1 MKISRI
7 YSNFENEFK
16 TIDFCNGFNVVLG
29 QIFHPENLQKDAH
42 NLGKSKLSEL
52 IDFCLL
58 KGRNPVFF
66 LFKFPLIFTK
76 YVFFIEILLNSGSY
90 ITIRRGVDRN
100 TKISI
105 KKHDEG
111 RQLYRGDGWSWDY
124 EDEPIGVAKTI
135 LDSYFDLAVVGAWD
149 YRDAVAYCLRSQE
162 DYTEVFKLDKFR
174 GQHVFW
180 KPYLGHI
187 LGFEASALVR
197 NYQLKNEIDALS
209 IKLIELKKLIGAVQ
223 GDQEEILN
231 RHLQA
236 KMDVAKSLKWQM
248 ENLNFDESD
257 KKHIEDLTGEIDS
270 ELEDINRVKY
280 YLSARLRKLQK
291 TAGAGG
297 ERFNID
303 SVSQL
308 FEEAGVVFGEQIKRS
323 YSELV
328 EFNRQITS
336 ERREFVRQQKEE
348 LEQNLDDISVRASEL
363 NFERSKKLSYL
374 NSYDIF
380 SKYKEVSQ
388 RLAEVDFSIV
398 EINKSLEVNESIK
411 NLEEDYRKLL
421 RDKGGI
427 VDSIRIN
434 RDEVVVDKEG
444 IYNRIKDGFE
454 DYISG
459 VLSKNGVITTE
470 QNGEGN
476 LDYFAGL
483 IGSDGKITGES
494 DGYSY
499 KKILCIGFDLAVMSA
514 YSDMK
519 FVRFLYH
526 DGGLETLDDRKK
538 IEFIEYVRTVSS
550 INGFQYIL
558 TVIESDLPAG
568 FKFPDHE
575 VVRVLHDDGPSGRLF
590 NIPSW

>member
-1 MKISRI
+1 MKVSRI
-7 YSNFENEFK
+7 YSNFENEFQ
-16 TIDFCNGFNVVLG
+16 TIDFCSGFNVVLG
-29 QIFHPENLQKDAH
+29 RIFHPENLQKDAH
-42 NLGKSKLSEL
+42 NLGKSKLAEL

-58 KGRNPVFF
+58 KGRSPEFF
-66 LFKFPLIFTK
+66 LFKFPLVFTK
-76 YVFFIEILLNSGSY
+76 YIFFIEILLNSGSY
-90 ITIRRGVDRN
+90 ITVRRGVSKN

-105 KKHDEG
+105 KKHSEG
-111 RQLYRGDGWSWDY
+111 RQLYRGDGWLWDY

-135 LDSYFDLAVVGAWD
+135 LDSYFDLAAVGTWD

-187 LGFEASALVR
+187 LGFEASALIR

-209 IKLIELKKLIGAVQ
+209 VKLIELKKLIGAVQ

-236 KMDVAKSLKWQM
+236 KVDAAKSLKWQM

-257 KKHIEDLTGEIDS
+257 KKYIEELTGEIDS
-270 ELEDINRVKY
+270 ELEDLNRVKY

-291 TAGAGG
+291 TEGAGG

-336 ERREFVRQQKEE
+336 ERRDFVRQQKEE
-348 LEQNLDDISVRASEL
+348 LEQDLDEISVRASEL
-363 NFERSKKLSYL
+363 SLERSRKLSYL
-374 NSYDIF
+374 SSYDIF

-388 RLAEVDFSIV
+388 KLAEINFSIT

-411 NLEEDYRKLL
+411 KLEEDSRKLL
-421 RDKGGI
+421 RDKVDV
-427 VDSIRIN
+427 VDSIRVD
-434 RDEVVVDKEG
+434 RDEVVLDKEG
-444 IYNRIKDGFE
+444 IYNRIKDGFV
-454 DYISG
+454 DYVSE
-459 VLSKNGVITTE
+459 VLSKSGVITTE

-483 IGSDGKITGES
+483 IGLDGKITGES

-514 YSDMK
+514 YSDKK

-538 IEFIEYVRTVSS
+538 LEFIEYVRTASS
-550 INGFQYIL
+550 ISGFQYIL
-558 TVIESDLPAG
+558 TVIESDLPTG

-590 NIPSW
+590 NIPGW

>member
-7 YSNFENEFK
+7 YSNYENEFQ
-16 TIDFCNGFNVVLG
+16 TIDFNSGFNVVLG
-29 QIFHPENLQKDAH
+29 RIFHPQNLSKDAH
-42 NLGKSKLSEL
+42 NLGKSKLAEL

-58 KGRNPVFF
+58 RGRSPEFF
-66 LFKFPLIFTK
+66 LFKFPQIFTK
-76 YVFFIEILLNSGSY
+76 HVFFIEVILNSGGY
-90 ITIRRGVDRN
+90 LTIRRGVDRN

-105 KKHDEG
+105 KKHSQG
-111 RQLYRGDGWSWDY
+111 QQTYRGDGCSWDY
-124 EDEPIGVAKTI
+124 EDESISVAKTI
-135 LDSYFDLAVVGAWD
+135 LDSYFDLAAAGPWD

-187 LGFEASALVR
+187 LGFEANTLVK
-197 NYQLKNEIDALS
+197 NYKLKSELDELTLRLN
-209 IKLIELKKLIGAVQ
+209 ELKKFVGPVK

-231 RHLQA
+231 QHLQA
-236 KMDVAKSLKWQM
+236 KEDAADSLKWQL

-257 KKHIEDLTGEIDS
+257 KSSIEELTGEIDS
-270 ELEDINRVKY
+270 EIDDLNRAKY

-291 TAGAGG
+291 AESAGQ

-308 FEEAGVVFGEQIKRS
+308 FEEAGVIFGEQIKRS

-328 EFNRQITS
+328 EFNRQITT
-336 ERREFVRQQKEE
+336 ERREFVQQQKAE
-348 LEQNLDDISVRASEL
+348 LEVDLEEIAARTHELSLNRSIKLAYLSE
-363 NFERSKKLSYL
+363 
-374 NSYDIF
+374 YDIF

-388 RLAEVDFSIV
+388 RLADVNFSIGQ
-398 EINKSLEVNESIK
+398 INKSLEISNSLK
-411 NLEEDYRKLL
+411 LLEESARKLQ
-421 RDKGGI
+421 RDKLNV
-427 VDSIRIN
+427 VDLIREN
-434 RDEVVVDKEG
+434 RDYVVLDKEG
-444 IYNRIKDGFE
+444 IYNRIKDVFV
-454 DYISG
+454 DYVSE
-459 VLSKNGVITTE
+459 VLGKVGVITTE

-483 IGSDGKITGES
+483 IGTDGKITGES

-499 KKILCIGFDLAVMSA
+499 KKILCIGFDLAVISA

-558 TVIESDLPAG
+558 TVIESDLPLG
-568 FKFPDHE
+568 FEFPEHE

>member
-16 TIDFCNGFNVVLG
+16 TIDFCDGFNVVLG
-29 QIFHPENLQKDAH
+29 RIFHPDNLKKDAH
-42 NLGKSKLSEL
+42 NLGKSKLAEL

-58 KGRNPVFF
+58 KGRSPEFF
-66 LFKFPLIFTK
+66 LFKFPQVFTK
-76 YVFFIEILLNSGSY
+76 YVFFIEILLNSGAY
-90 ITIRRGVDRN
+90 VTVRRGVARN

-105 KKHDEG
+105 KKHNEG

-135 LDSYFDLAVVGAWD
+135 LDSYFDLAAVGAWD

-197 NYQLKNEIDALS
+197 NYKLKNEIDELRL
-209 IKLIELKKLIGAVQ
+209 KLNELKGLIGSVQ

-231 RHLQA
+231 QHLQA
-236 KMDVAKSLKWQM
+236 KTDVANSLKWQL

-257 KKHIEDLTGEIDS
+257 KKTIEELTGEIDS
-270 ELEDINRVKY
+270 EVEDLNRVKY

-291 TAGAGG
+291 TDGVRE

-348 LEQNLDDISVRASEL
+348 IEADLDEITARASEL
-363 NFERSKKLSYL
+363 SGERSKKLAYL
-374 NSYDIF
+374 SEYDIF
-380 SKYKEVSQ
+380 SKFKEVSE
-388 RLAEVDFSIV
+388 RLADVNFSIDQ
-398 EINKSLEVNESIK
+398 INKSLEVSESVK
-411 NLEEDYRKLL
+411 ALEENARKLQ
-421 RDKGGI
+421 RDKTDV
-427 VDSIRIN
+427 VDSIRAN
-434 RDEVVVDKEG
+434 RDAVVFDKEG
-444 IYNRIKDGFE
+444 IYNRIKDVFV
-454 DYISG
+454 DYISE
-459 VLSKNGVITTE
+459 VLDKIGVITTE

-483 IGSDGKITGES
+483 IGVDGKITGES

-499 KKILCIGFDLAVMSA
+499 KKVLCIGFDLAVISA
-514 YSDMK
+514 YHDKK

-538 IEFIEYVRTVSS
+538 LEFIEYVRTASS
-550 INGFQYIL
+550 LNGFQYIL
-558 TVIESDLPAG
+558 TVIESDLPSG

-575 VVRVLHDDGPSGRLF
+575 VIRVLHDDGTSGRLF

>member
-16 TIDFCNGFNVVLG
+16 TIDFCSGFNVVLG
-29 QIFHPENLQKDAH
+29 QIFHPEDLKKDAH

-58 KGRNPVFF
+58 KGRSPDFF
-66 LFKFPLIFTK
+66 LFKFPLVFNK

-90 ITIRRGVDRN
+90 ITVKRGVDKN

-105 KKHDEG
+105 KKHSEG
-111 RQLYRGDGWSWDY
+111 RQLYRGDVWSWDY
-124 EDEPIGVAKTI
+124 EDETIGVAKTV

-149 YRDAVAYCLRSQE
+149 YRDAVAYCLRSQK

-187 LGFEASALVR
+187 LGFEASALIR

-209 IKLIELKKLIGAVQ
+209 VKLIELKKLIGAVQ

-236 KMDVAKSLKWQM
+236 KMGAAESLKWQM

-257 KKHIEDLTGEIDS
+257 KEYIEELTGEIDS
-270 ELEDINRVKY
+270 ELEDLNRVKY

-291 TAGAGG
+291 TESVAG

-303 SVSQL
+303 SISQL
-308 FEEAGVVFGEQIKRS
+308 FEEAGVVFGDQIKRS

-336 ERREFVRQQKEE
+336 ERRDFVRQQKDE
-348 LEQNLDDISVRASEL
+348 LEQHLDEINFRTGEL
-363 NFERSKKLSYL
+363 NLERSRKLSYL
-374 NSYDIF
+374 SSYDIF

-388 RLAEVDFSIV
+388 KLAEINSSIV
-398 EINKSLEVNESIK
+398 EVNKNLEVNESIK
-411 NLEEDYRKLL
+411 KLEEESRKLF
-421 RDKGGI
+421 RDKVGV
-427 VDSIRIN
+427 VDSIRVN

-454 DYISG
+454 DYVSE
-459 VLSKNGVITTE
+459 VLNKSGVITTE

-483 IGSDGKITGES
+483 IGLDGRITGES
-494 DGYSY
+494 DGFSY
-499 KKILCIGFDLAVMSA
+499 KKILCIGFDLAVMCA
-514 YSDMK
+514 YSDEK

-558 TVIESDLPAG
+558 TVIESDLPSG

-575 VVRVLHDDGPSGRLF
+575 IVRVLHDDGLSGRLF
-590 NIPSW
+590 NIPGW